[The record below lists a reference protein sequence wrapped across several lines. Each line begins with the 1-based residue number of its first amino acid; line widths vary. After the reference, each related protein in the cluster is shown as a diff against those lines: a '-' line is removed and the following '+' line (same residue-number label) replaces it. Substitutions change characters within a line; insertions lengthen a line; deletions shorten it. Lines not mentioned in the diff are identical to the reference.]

1 MNNDF
6 KERIKVDVEQYLEEK
21 NPLTDIEKMEVLR
34 KFIDSQKN
42 HFESYINFVNV
53 VLCILKDYRIVSDRT
68 ELSARIKSI
77 ESSIKNDDN
86 KALNDVF
93 GIEID
98 SATPGESAFIAMLL
112 KATLEETREVIHNKE
127 SGYVAYHYSG
137 YPKAGNIAE
146 RFEAILNHEA
156 YDSKE
161 MYESY
166 IKKLPL
172 KTLEEFNNDE
182 EKIKRLK
189 EFCEKFCNNLNHY
202 IEKKIKRIKK
212 ERLINLKL
220 KLEKVEQEYHKA
232 EKLKANTYVDVEQ
245 PIIEAQLKTI
255 QVAIDADLG
264 EASHE
269 FYKGEEIERIQ
280 EEYDRN
286 GGLPFSKLPIMYESE
301 LKRDKK
307 GVPIPLRILSSEE
320 TAAKVYKSLIVVK
333 DREIGGDR

>member
-6 KERIKVDVEQYLEEK
+6 KERIKVECLEEK

-42 HFESYINFVNV
+42 HFESYINFVNIE
-53 VLCILKDYRIVSDRT
+53 LCILKDYRIVSDRT

-93 GIEID
+93 GMEID
-98 SATPGESAFIAMLL
+98 SATPGESAFIAMLF
-112 KATLEETREVIHNKE
+112 KDTLEETREVIHNKE

-146 RFEAILNHEA
+146 RFEDILNHEA
-156 YDSKE
+156 YDPKE

-172 KTLEEFNNDE
+172 KTLEEFNKDE

-301 LKRDKK
+301 LKRDKN
-307 GVPIPLRILSSEE
+307 GVPIPPRILSSEE